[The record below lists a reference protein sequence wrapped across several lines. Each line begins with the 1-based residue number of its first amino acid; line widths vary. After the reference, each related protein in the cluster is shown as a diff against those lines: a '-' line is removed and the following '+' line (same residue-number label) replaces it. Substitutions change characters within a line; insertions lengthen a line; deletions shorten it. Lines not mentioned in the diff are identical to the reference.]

1 MYRSDLQRLRDT
13 ELPDYSDDP
22 VRLSPVNSSP
32 PGAPDPSPAGTIL
45 LYYYYYYYLF
55 FLSTFAPGAKPTIK
69 IMCLSE
75 DLILNCHARSTSQ
88 ITADPVFPPADTQ
101 TQEMINL
108 PRPGGWLA
116 RVFWLPFK
124 WDYTGKSFEWK
135 WGNNIN
141 NHTERSRRD
150 CCVVSSYFF
159 SFTLSLSSLFL
170 RHRFYR
176 TVHMNQ
182 SVKWK
187 LIFPTLKER
196 PHVFEPSVDR

>member
-1 MYRSDLQRLRDT
+1 METSSRGFIESHILQEQINKVRRDTERTDRTSRDT

-116 RVFWLPFK
+116 RVFGF
-124 WDYTGKSFEWK
+124 
-135 WGNNIN
+135 
-141 NHTERSRRD
+141 RSNETTRGSHLNENEEIILIIIRRGVGET
-150 CCVVSSYFF
+150 VVLSAATF
-159 SFTLSLSSLFL
+159 SPSHSLSPRCSSV
-170 RHRFYR
+170 
-176 TVHMNQ
+176 TVF
-182 SVKWK
+182 
-187 LIFPTLKER
+187 I
-196 PHVFEPSVDR
+196 EPSI